1 MKYIYLT
8 FLILTLCLAN
18 VKSGSNQIFSNIQ
31 NNQISSGYDI
41 PSDFIDLLYLK
52 LLTQPYIQNEK
63 SSEYLYQFK
72 MILTKAS
79 TIEID
84 KFKVSWIEM
93 TSGNNYANSIPW
105 QSNFQDQM
113 LYLLNDS
120 WVIYQIIPHISN
132 EEYVQKIYIFSRL
145 TKR

>member
-1 MKYIYLT
+1 MRYIYLT
-8 FLILTLCLAN
+8 FLTLTLCLAN
-18 VKSGSNQIFSNIQ
+18 VKSGASQLYSNIQ
-31 NNQISSGYDI
+31 NNQISSGDDI
-41 PSDFIDLLYLK
+41 SSDFIDLLYLK

-63 SSEYLYQFK
+63 SSDYLYQFK

-79 TIEID
+79 TTEID

>member
-1 MKYIYLT
+1 
-8 FLILTLCLAN
+8 
-18 VKSGSNQIFSNIQ
+18 
-31 NNQISSGYDI
+31 
-41 PSDFIDLLYLK
+41 
-52 LLTQPYIQNEK
+52 
-63 SSEYLYQFK
+63 
-72 MILTKAS
+72 MILTKAN

-120 WVIYQIIPHISN
+120 WSIYQIIPHISN
-132 EEYVQKIYIFSRL
+132 EKFEQKIYIFNRVI
-145 TKR
+145 KK

>member
-1 MKYIYLT
+1 MKCIYIT
-8 FLILTLCLAN
+8 FLTLTLCLAN
-18 VKSGSNQIFSNIQ
+18 VKNGANQIFSNIQ
-31 NNQISSGYDI
+31 NNQISSGDDI

-63 SSEYLYQFK
+63 SSDYLYQFK

-79 TIEID
+79 TTEID

>member
-18 VKSGSNQIFSNIQ
+18 VKSGASQLYSNIQ
-31 NNQISSGYDI
+31 NNQISSGDDI
-41 PSDFIDLLYLK
+41 SSDFIDLLYLK

-63 SSEYLYQFK
+63 SSDYLYQFK

-79 TIEID
+79 TTEID

-93 TSGNNYANSIPW
+93 TSGNNYTNSIPW
-105 QSNFQDQM
+105 QSNFQDQI

-120 WVIYQIIPHISN
+120 WVISEIVSHVSN
-132 EEYVQKIYIFSRL
+132 EEFEQKIYIFRRL
-145 TKR
+145 IKR

>member
-18 VKSGSNQIFSNIQ
+18 VKSGASQLYSNIQ
-31 NNQISSGYDI
+31 NNQISSGDDI
-41 PSDFIDLLYLK
+41 SSDFIDLLYLK

-63 SSEYLYQFK
+63 SSDYLYQFK

-79 TIEID
+79 TTEID

>member
-1 MKYIYLT
+1 MKLIYIL
-8 FLILTLCLAN
+8 FLSLLFSSYNFKNSNESVVGNLPAINSA
-18 VKSGSNQIFSNIQ
+18 SGD
-31 NNQISSGYDI
+31 GV
-41 PSDFIDLLYLK
+41 PSDIVDLLYLK
-52 LLTQPYIQNEK
+52 LLTQPFNQPNE
-63 SSEYLYQFK
+63 SNGYVYQYK
-72 MILTKAS
+72 ILLTKSNKLA
-79 TIEID
+79 ID
-84 KFKVSWIEM
+84 RFDVSWIEM

>member
-1 MKYIYLT
+1 MKYIYLI

-31 NNQISSGYDI
+31 NNQISSGDDI
-41 PSDFIDLLYLK
+41 SSDFIDLLYLK

-63 SSEYLYQFK
+63 SSDYLYQFK

>member
-31 NNQISSGYDI
+31 NNQISSGDDI

-63 SSEYLYQFK
+63 SSDYLYQFK

-79 TIEID
+79 TTEID

>member
-63 SSEYLYQFK
+63 SSDYLYQFK

-79 TIEID
+79 TTEID

>member
-1 MKYIYLT
+1 MKYIYLI

-63 SSEYLYQFK
+63 SSDYLYQFK

>member
-31 NNQISSGYDI
+31 NNQISSGDDI

-63 SSEYLYQFK
+63 SSDYLYQFK

-120 WVIYQIIPHISN
+120 WGIYQIIPHISN

>member
-1 MKYIYLT
+1 MKYIYLI

-31 NNQISSGYDI
+31 NNQISSGDDI
-41 PSDFIDLLYLK
+41 SSDFIDLLYLK

-63 SSEYLYQFK
+63 SSDYLYQFK

-79 TIEID
+79 TTEID

>member
-1 MKYIYLT
+1 MSKVVQARYLVIFKT
-8 FLILTLCLAN
+8 I
-18 VKSGSNQIFSNIQ
+18 KSFQVMIFQ
-31 NNQISSGYDI
+31 
-41 PSDFIDLLYLK
+41 SDFIDLLYLK

-63 SSEYLYQFK
+63 SSEYLYQYK

-84 KFKVSWIEM
+84 NFKVSWIEM

-120 WVIYQIIPHISN
+120 WSIYQIIPHISN
-132 EEYVQKIYIFSRL
+132 EKFEQRIYIFNRVI
-145 TKR
+145 KK

>member
-1 MKYIYLT
+1 MKYIYLI

>member
-1 MKYIYLT
+1 MKCIYIT
-8 FLILTLCLAN
+8 FLTLTLCLAN
-18 VKSGSNQIFSNIQ
+18 VKNGANQIFSNIQ
-31 NNQISSGYDI
+31 NNQISSGDDI

-63 SSEYLYQFK
+63 SSDYLYQFK

-79 TIEID
+79 TTEID

-120 WVIYQIIPHISN
+120 WGIYQIIPHISN